1 VRPSPWAFEAHP
13 LSWAIVLVVAA
24 CYWRAVR
31 KEGFA
36 ATRRQAVA
44 FAAGLV
50 AALVA
55 LTWPL
60 ADLARGSLTA
70 LVCQRLLLLL
80 AVPGLLMVGLPEAL
94 AVRVTRPRALDA
106 LVRWCSHP
114 AVAVLLVTVCA
125 VATLTT
131 GAVDVAAR
139 DPLLRAGFDAILL
152 GAGSVLWLPVV
163 GGFPGTHRPSA
174 LGRAGYLIVQSIVP
188 SFLAIVWIFARHPL
202 YPAFAHSATIGGV
215 SATLD
220 QQLAGFVAKFATIAI
235 LWAVAFVGLTRA
247 HALGAA
253 GDDADPLRWA
263 DVERQFERA
272 DRAQRRRNAWLPSS
286 RPNGTD
292 VASPGEDD

>member
-1 VRPSPWAFEAHP
+1 MSPSPWAFQAHA
-13 LSWAIVLVVAA
+13 LSWLVVVAA
-24 CYWRAVR
+24 AVGYWRVLR
-31 KEGFA
+31 RGGID
-36 ATRRQAVA
+36 ATRREVLA
-44 FAAGLV
+44 FAGGLA

-94 AVRVTRPRALDA
+94 VVRWTRPRVIDS
-106 LVRWCSHP
+106 LVRWCSRP
-114 AVAVLLVTVCA
+114 PIAVLLVTTCA

-131 GAVDVAAR
+131 AAVDASASQAVVRAALDAVLVA
-139 DPLLRAGFDAILL
+139 
-152 GAGSVLWLPVV
+152 AGSVLWLPVAR
-163 GGFPGTHRPSA
+163 GFPATHRPSP

-215 SATLD
+215 SAVLD
-220 QQLAGFVAKFATIAI
+220 QQLAGFVAKFATIAV
-235 LWAVAFVGLTRA
+235 LWAVAFVGLSRA
-247 HALGAA
+247 HLLGAA
-253 GDDADPLRWA
+253 GEDADPLRWA

-272 DRAQRRRNAWLPSS
+272 DRAQRPKSAWFPGA
-286 RPNGTD
+286 R
-292 VASPGEDD
+292 PGETGAASAAEDH

>member
-1 VRPSPWAFEAHP
+1 MRPSPFTFSAHP
-13 LSWAIVLVVAA
+13 LSWAIVLLAA
-24 CYWRAVR
+24 VCYWRAVHR
-31 KEGFA
+31 EGSA
-36 ATRRQAVA
+36 ATRRQMIS
-44 FAAGLV
+44 FALGLL
-50 AALVA
+50 AALAA

-80 AVPGLLMVGLPEAL
+80 AVPGLLMVGLPEAV
-94 AVRVTRPRALDA
+94 AARWTRPRALDA
-106 LVRWCSHP
+106 LARWCSRP
-114 AVAVLLVTVCA
+114 PVAVLLVTACA

-131 GAVDVAAR
+131 GAVDAAAR
-139 DPLLRAGFDAILL
+139 DSLLAGAFDALL
-152 GAGSVLWLPVV
+152 VAAGSVLWLPVV
-163 GGFPGTHRPSA
+163 AGFPGTHRPSA

-215 SATLD
+215 SAILD

-235 LWAVAFVGLTRA
+235 LWVVAFTGLTRA

-253 GDDADPLRWA
+253 GDDANPLRWA

-272 DRAQRRRNAWLPSS
+272 DRAQRRKNPWLPSA
-286 RPNGTD
+286 RATD
-292 VASPGEDD
+292 ADAAAAEEE

>member
-1 VRPSPWAFEAHP
+1 VTPSPFAFHAHL
-13 LSWAIVLVVAA
+13 LSWAAVLAA
-24 CYWRAVR
+24 ALCYWRVA
-31 KEGFA
+31 
-36 ATRRQAVA
+36 RRTGLASGRQVLA
-44 FAAGLV
+44 FALGLV

-80 AVPGLLMVGLPEAL
+80 AVPGLLLAGLPEAL
-94 AVRVTRPRALDA
+94 VVRGTRPRVLDA
-106 LVRWCSHP
+106 LARWCSHP
-114 AVAVLLVTVCA
+114 PVAVLLVTACV
-125 VATLTT
+125 VGTLTT
-131 GAVDVAAR
+131 SAVDAAAR
-139 DPLLRAGFDAILL
+139 DWALRGAFDGVLLAAGT
-152 GAGSVLWLPVV
+152 VLWLPVV
-163 GGFPGTHRPSA
+163 RGVPGTNRPSA

-215 SATLD
+215 SALFD

-247 HALGAA
+247 HTLGAA
-253 GDDADPLRWA
+253 GEDADPLRWA

-272 DRAQRRRNAWLPSS
+272 DRAGRRRNTWLPSA
-286 RPNGTD
+286 RPESTD
-292 VASPGEDD
+292 AATPVDDD